1 MFTEITEL
9 RVINMKLSDVKI
21 SLTVPMM
28 KATTMQPGKSL
39 SQLDEDI
46 TNQLNIVTKFLG
58 DKFLNE
64 CMEQAEICLNDNEKF
79 DEIYLKFKKV
89 GNQFS
94 TQIEEG

>member
-1 MFTEITEL
+1 
-9 RVINMKLSDVKI
+9 MKLSEVKT
-21 SLTVPMM
+21 SLTVALM
-28 KATTMQPGKSL
+28 KTTTMQPGKSL
-39 SQLDEDI
+39 SKLDEDI

-64 CMEQAEICLNDNEKF
+64 CMEQAEICLNDNNKF

-94 TQIEEG
+94 TQIEDG

>member
-1 MFTEITEL
+1 
-9 RVINMKLSDVKI
+9 MKLSEVKT
-21 SLTVPMM
+21 SLTVALM
-28 KATTMQPGKSL
+28 KSTTMQPGESL
-39 SQLDEDI
+39 SQLDKDI

-64 CMEQAEICLNDNEKF
+64 CLEQAEICLNDNEKF

>member
-1 MFTEITEL
+1 
-9 RVINMKLSDVKI
+9 MKLSEVKT
-21 SLTVPMM
+21 SLIVALM
-28 KATTMQPGKSL
+28 KSTTMQPSKSL
-39 SQLDEDI
+39 LKLDKDI

-64 CMEQAEICLNDNEKF
+64 CLEQAEICLHDNEKF
-79 DEIYLKFKKV
+79 EEIYLKFKKV

>member
-1 MFTEITEL
+1 
-9 RVINMKLSDVKI
+9 MKLSEVKT
-21 SLTVPMM
+21 SLTVALM
-28 KATTMQPGKSL
+28 KSTTMQPSKSL
-39 SQLDEDI
+39 LKLDKDI

-58 DKFLNE
+58 EKFLNE

>member
-1 MFTEITEL
+1 
-9 RVINMKLSDVKI
+9 MKLSEVKT
-21 SLTVPMM
+21 SLIVALM
-28 KATTMQPGKSL
+28 KSPTMQPSKSL
-39 SQLDEDI
+39 LKLDKDI

-64 CMEQAEICLNDNEKF
+64 CLEQAEICLNDNEKF

>member
-1 MFTEITEL
+1 
-9 RVINMKLSDVKI
+9 MKLSEVKT
-21 SLTVPMM
+21 SLTVALM
-28 KATTMQPGKSL
+28 KSTTMQPSKSL
-39 SQLDEDI
+39 LKLDKDI

-64 CMEQAEICLNDNEKF
+64 CLEQAEICLNDNEKF

>member
-1 MFTEITEL
+1 
-9 RVINMKLSDVKI
+9 MKLSEVKT
-21 SLTVPMM
+21 SLTVALM
-28 KATTMQPGKSL
+28 KTTTMQPGKSL
-39 SQLDEDI
+39 SKLDEDI

>member
-1 MFTEITEL
+1 
-9 RVINMKLSDVKI
+9 MKLSEVKT
-21 SLTVPMM
+21 SLTVALM
-28 KATTMQPGKSL
+28 KSTTMQPGKSL
-39 SQLDEDI
+39 SQLDKDI

-64 CMEQAEICLNDNEKF
+64 CMEQAEICLNDNKKF

-94 TQIEEG
+94 TQIEED

>member
-1 MFTEITEL
+1 MKKVRVFSNSNKVEL
-9 RVINMKLSDVKI
+9 TLSTWELLFIVTSLIKVIR
-21 SLTVPMM
+21 
-28 KATTMQPGKSL
+28 
-39 SQLDEDI
+39 LDKDI

>member
-1 MFTEITEL
+1 
-9 RVINMKLSDVKI
+9 MKLSEVKT
-21 SLTVPMM
+21 SLTVALM

-39 SQLDEDI
+39 SKLDKDI

-64 CMEQAEICLNDNEKF
+64 CMEQAEICLNNNEKF
-79 DEIYLKFKKV
+79 DEIYLRFKKV

-94 TQIEEG
+94 TQIEDG

>member
-1 MFTEITEL
+1 
-9 RVINMKLSDVKI
+9 MKLSEVKT
-21 SLTVPMM
+21 SLIVALM
-28 KATTMQPGKSL
+28 KSTTMQPSKSL
-39 SQLDEDI
+39 LKLDKDI

>member
-21 SLTVPMM
+21 SLTVALM

-94 TQIEEG
+94 TQIEDG

>member
-1 MFTEITEL
+1 
-9 RVINMKLSDVKI
+9 MKLSEVKT
-21 SLTVPMM
+21 SLTVALM
-28 KATTMQPGKSL
+28 KTTTMQPGKSL
-39 SQLDEDI
+39 SKLDQDI

>member
-9 RVINMKLSDVKI
+9 RVINMKLSEVKI
-21 SLTVPMM
+21 SLTVALM
-28 KATTMQPGKSL
+28 KTTTMQPGKSL
-39 SQLDEDI
+39 SQLDKDI

-58 DKFLNE
+58 EKFLNE

>member
-1 MFTEITEL
+1 
-9 RVINMKLSDVKI
+9 MKLSEVKT
-21 SLTVPMM
+21 SLTVALM
-28 KATTMQPGKSL
+28 KSTTMQPSESL
-39 SQLDEDI
+39 SQLDKDI